1 MSRRGAGIVRK
12 LGDGDAGEGRAKAPD
27 LQLIE
32 TPALGSV
39 VIDTARS
46 LMRAGMTAPEVSSL
60 MCHVAAHLAQQGDNR
75 LTRDEWLTLCGVLW
89 DGPDGSELVTSP
101 GGDA

>member
-12 LGDGDAGEGRAKAPD
+12 LGDGEPREGRAEAPE

-39 VIDTARS
+39 VADTASELIR
-46 LMRAGMTAPEVSSL
+46 RGMKPPEVSSL
-60 MCHVAAHLAQQGDNR
+60 MCHVAAHLAQQGPSR
-75 LTRDEWLTLCGVLW
+75 LTRDEWLTLCAVLW
-89 DGPDGSELVTSP
+89 DGPDGGDLVTSP